1 MDSSV
6 APLAPH
12 ALMKGFTMTTITP
25 EAVEEPRSRTGR
37 FFLVWAVSLGAAI
50 FLSVAGASVTPLTSL
65 WAAEGSPPATAP
77 VDPGTPVEPGVTAPE
92 PSAPASADV
101 CATGTSSLTVR
112 VCTAAAALGW
122 TLTSTAAEITD
133 GAQLTA
139 SVMTEEGPLPPLG
152 VGERLSAPSIPD
164 RSSVVFV
171 HERDG
176 HMLATVEALPAQSTA
191 SLADEI
197 RTSLGVTE
205 IWFFDGGGAVDGPSI
220 SFGPGW
226 TVLTDYDPARAVGA
240 SVKAGWATLTVER
253 SGPDTGTVYAVS

>member
-1 MDSSV
+1 
-6 APLAPH
+6 
-12 ALMKGFTMTTITP
+12 MTTITT
-25 EAVEEPRSRTGR
+25 EAEEPRSRTAR
-37 FFLVWAVSLGAAI
+37 FYGTALAVLTIG
-50 FLSVAGASVTPLTSL
+50 FLSLLAGGAVTPLTTPWS
-65 WAAEGSPPATAP
+65 APDSPPAAVAP
-77 VDPGTPVEPGVTAPE
+77 GGPAPVEPGVTAPE

-112 VCTAAAALGW
+112 VCTAASALGW
-122 TLTSTAAEITD
+122 TLTSTAPEITD
-133 GAQLTA
+133 GAQFTA

-164 RSSVVFV
+164 RSSVVFM

-176 HMLATVEALPAQSTA
+176 LTLATVEALPAQSTA

-197 RTSLGVTE
+197 RTSLGVEE
-205 IWFFDGGGAVDGPSI
+205 IWFFEGGSAVDGPSI

-226 TVLTDYDPARAVGA
+226 QVFTDYDPSRAVGS

-253 SGPDTGTVYAVS
+253 SDVATGTVYAVP